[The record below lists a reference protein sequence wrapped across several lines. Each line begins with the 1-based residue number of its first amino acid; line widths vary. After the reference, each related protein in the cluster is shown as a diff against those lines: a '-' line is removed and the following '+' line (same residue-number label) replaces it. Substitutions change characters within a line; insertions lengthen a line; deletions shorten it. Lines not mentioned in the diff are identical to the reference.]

1 MTSALDTFHGE
12 VVRRLDRLAQRAA
25 AGELDAAIDL
35 LAEAIKRDGI
45 IQVFGTGH
53 SEGFSMEVAGRA
65 GGLIATNSI
74 RLRDLVIH
82 GGQQPESL
90 SGSDFEQ
97 GHGMVE
103 QLWGLARVHPQ
114 DVFVIASNS
123 GVNGSIVGMAVKAKE
138 SGHKI
143 IAVTSL
149 EHTSRVQPLH
159 PSGHRLLDL
168 ADVVIDNLA
177 PYGDTT
183 LPDGTGAV
191 SSLTASFIAQQLT
204 IGVVQRLAVE
214 GVDAPIYLSANTPG
228 GREHN
233 AALEARYEGR
243 LLRTA

>member
-1 MTSALDTFHGE
+1 MTSALDTFHHE
-12 VVRRLDRLAQRAA
+12 VSQRLDTLARRAA
-25 AGELDAAIDL
+25 AGELDPAIEL
-35 LAEAIKRDGI
+35 LADAVAGDGV

-53 SEGFSMEVAGRA
+53 SEAFAMEVAGRA
-65 GGLIATNSI
+65 GGLIPTNSI

-82 GGQQPESL
+82 GGQSPESL
-90 SGSDFEQ
+90 RGSDFEQ
-97 GHGMVE
+97 GHEMVDR
-103 QLWGLARVHPQ
+103 LWELARVDPR
-114 DVFVIASNS
+114 DAFIIASNS
-123 GVNGSIVGMAVKAKE
+123 GVNGSIVGMALKAKDA
-138 SGHKI
+138 GRKL

-149 EHTSRVQPLH
+149 EHTRAVSPLH

-191 SSLTASFIAQQLT
+191 SSLTAAFIAQQLT
-204 IGVVQRLAVE
+204 IGVVQRLTAA
-214 GVDAPIYLSANTPG
+214 GRKPPIYLSANTPG

-233 AALEARYEGR
+233 AELEAHYEGR